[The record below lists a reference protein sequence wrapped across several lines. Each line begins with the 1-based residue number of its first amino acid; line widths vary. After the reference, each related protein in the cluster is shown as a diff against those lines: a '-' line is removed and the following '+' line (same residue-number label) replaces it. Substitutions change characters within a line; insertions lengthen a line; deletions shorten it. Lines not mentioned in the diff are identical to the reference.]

1 MERPQYKTEVFEG
14 PLDLLLFLISKH
26 KLNINDIP
34 IFEIVEQYTAYV
46 RRMQE
51 ENLDIASEFLEMAAR
66 LVYIKTVSLLPVQT
80 EAEEL
85 KRELTGELIE
95 YRDMKAAAKKLG
107 ENTKGF
113 DLFTREQS
121 PFERDMTYTRL
132 HEPGEILTAYV
143 SAAGRNFRRLP
154 PPIESFRR
162 IIATKI
168 IAVGE
173 KIDDILSRLE
183 KKGRLTF
190 RTYILAAKSR
200 SDLVARFLAVLE
212 LCKSRDIMI
221 NGDGDDFEIVRRTA
235 VDDPEDGSE
244 EGEEETELVSE

>member
-1 MERPQYKTEVFEG
+1 MEKPQYKTEAFEG
-14 PLDLLLFLISKH
+14 PLDLLLFLITKH

-46 RRMQE
+46 RQMQE

-85 KRELTGELIE
+85 KRELSGELIE
-95 YRDMKAAAKKLG
+95 YRDMKNAAQKLS
-107 ENTKGF
+107 ENTAGF
-113 DLFTREQS
+113 NLYTRSPS
-121 PFERDMTYTRL
+121 PFQRDMTYSRL
-132 HEPGEILTAYV
+132 HEPEDILKAYI
-143 SAAGRNFRRLP
+143 SAAGKNFRRMP

-162 IIATKI
+162 IVATKI

-173 KIDDILSRLE
+173 KIDDLMRKLE
-183 KKGRLTF
+183 LKGRVRF
-190 RTYILAAKSR
+190 RTYILSAKSR

-212 LCKSRDIMI
+212 LCKSKDVYID
-221 NGDGDDFEIVRRTA
+221 GDGEDFEIVR
-235 VDDPEDGSE
+235 
-244 EGEEETELVSE
+244 GEEAEKLAAE